1 MFNRLFVYCYKLH
14 ILIHFS
20 LSVADLAL
28 VVVMVV
34 DKCIAYHYMT
44 YNTVEPLWFRLAY
57 PYFWHPIKG
66 IFLCATIYMVVAVS
80 AERFRAI
87 CYPFSERH
95 VSNLAILALKN
106 DTKTKKHAFD
116 VFLSNYL
123 IFCSRHISMHWLYLW
138 DLLFLNCQ
146 DFFTSN

>member
-1 MFNRLFVYCYKLH
+1 MIN
-14 ILIHFS
+14 FS

-44 YNTVEPLWFRLAY
+44 YNTVEPLWFRLSY

-106 DTKTKKHAFD
+106 DSKRNTHSTYF
-116 VFLSNYL
+116 NL
-123 IFCSRHISMHWLYLW
+123 II
-138 DLLFLNCQ
+138 N
-146 DFFTSN
+146 FFAVAT